1 MTICERIFCLLNEKG
16 KTAYQLSK
24 ALGVGTCQTT
34 TWKNKNTDP
43 PAKYIMPIA
52 NFLEVTPDYLLTGV
66 DPDSMKLSALEMD
79 MLEMFDH
86 LPPGEKRQFNDRMRN
101 CLAEQDG
108 VKTVQ
113 KIPTTLSQKIS
124 LAIEHAHFKQS
135 DIRTVFDVTR
145 QNISQRLQRDGFNE
159 FDAKRIAQFLG
170 CQFVSIFTFPG
181 GRVYN
186 DETSSN
192 AQLVEKI
199 LADKSVTESAAAKML
214 HITKPVFHK
223 NLVNNSL
230 KMDSLEKLADALG
243 GKYECYFEFPDGTR
257 I

>member
-1 MTICERIFCLLNEKG
+1 MTICERIFYLLNEKG

-24 ALGVGTCQTT
+24 VLGVGTCQTT

-43 PAKYIMPIA
+43 PTKYIMPIA
-52 NFLEVTPDYLLTGV
+52 NFLKVTPDYLLTGV
-66 DPDSMKLSALEMD
+66 DQDRMKLSALEMD

-86 LPPGEKRQFNDRMRN
+86 LPPGEKKRFNDSMRIR
-101 CLAEQDG
+101 LVELDG
-108 VKTVQ
+108 AKTVQ
-113 KIPTTLSQKIS
+113 KIPTTLSQKIL

-159 FDAKRIAQFLG
+159 FDARRIAQFLG

-181 GRVYN
+181 GEVYC

-192 AQLVEKI
+192 AQLIERI
-199 LADKSVTESAAAKML
+199 LTDRSITESAAAKML
-214 HITKPVFHK
+214 CLTKPVFHK
-223 NLVNNSL
+223 KLANNAL
-230 KMDSLEKLADALG
+230 KMESLEVLAEALG
-243 GKYECYFEFPDGTR
+243 GKYECYFEFSDGTR